1 MTTTMTVNAIVNTV
15 SYGMTF
21 DSVLSAV
28 KAITT
33 DIDVT
38 VPSDDMFGYI
48 SYGDDYGD
56 SVVLEFDDDDTL
68 ESITVYTLDDFED

>member
-1 MTTTMTVNAIVNTV
+1 MTTAMTVNTIVNTI

-33 DIDVT
+33 DIDVI

-48 SYGDDYGD
+48 SYGAEYGD
-56 SVVLEFDDDDTL
+56 SVELDFDDNDTL
-68 ESITVYTLDDFED
+68 NSITVYTLDDFED